1 VVLSALGFAVETD
14 MAVINVNG
22 VFVVG
27 LPDDVIQDYLQ
38 KQVYYYIPSDGFS
51 HR

>member
-1 VVLSALGFAVETD
+1 MSCGAVGALFFAVETD
-14 MAVINVNG
+14 MVVINVNG

-38 KQVYYYIPSDGFS
+38 KQV
-51 HR
+51 